1 MTALPTW
8 IERTGV
14 VPYYHQ
20 LKAILVGDIGRG
32 VFADSKL
39 PSESELCRRFGVSRT
54 VVRQALDEME
64 QEGLIYKVKG
74 RGAFVTGRKLEA
86 SHVQE
91 VAGFYASMTGQGH
104 MVRSRI
110 LRQEVVPASPHI
122 ALALALDVGEPVLA
136 LDRVR
141 NVDDIPISVV
151 RAALPIRL
159 FPTLEDV
166 DLRDSSLYSV
176 IAERFGRKP
185 HHGNRTIEA
194 IAIAAVDAHHL
205 GVRPGSPALRL
216 ESVVRSEDDVPFE
229 TFVAVYRGDRSKL
242 DIRIVPA

>member
-1 MTALPTW
+1 MTALPSW
-8 IERTGV
+8 IERKGV

-20 LKAILVGDIGRG
+20 LKAILVGDISRG
-32 VFADSKL
+32 AFADSKL

-54 VVRQALDEME
+54 VVRQALDEIE

-74 RGAFVTGRKLEA
+74 KGAFVTGRKLEA

-104 MVRSRI
+104 IVRSRI

-122 ALALALDVGEPVLA
+122 ARSLALDVGEPVLA

-141 NVDDIPISVV
+141 NVDDVPISVV

-166 DLRDSSLYSV
+166 DLRDASLYSV
-176 IAERFGRKP
+176 LAERFGRKP

-194 IAIAAVDAHHL
+194 IAIAAADAHHL
-205 GVRPGSPALRL
+205 GVRVGSPALRL
-216 ESVVRSEDDVPFE
+216 ESVVRGEDDVPFE
-229 TFVAVYRGDRSKL
+229 TFVAIYRGDRSKL
-242 DIRIVPA
+242 DVRIVQE

>member
-54 VVRQALDEME
+54 VVRQALEEME

-104 MVRSRI
+104 VVRSRI
-110 LRQEVVPASPHI
+110 LRQEVVPSSPHI

-159 FPTLEDV
+159 FPTLEDI

-194 IAIAAVDAHHL
+194 IAIAAADAHHL

-229 TFVAVYRGDRSKL
+229 TFVAIYRGDRSKL
-242 DIRIVPA
+242 DIRIVSA